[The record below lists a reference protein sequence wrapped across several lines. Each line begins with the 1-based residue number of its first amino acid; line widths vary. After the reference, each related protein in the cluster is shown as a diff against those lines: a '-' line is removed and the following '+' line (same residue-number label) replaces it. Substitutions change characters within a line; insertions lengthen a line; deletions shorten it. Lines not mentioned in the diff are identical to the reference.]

1 MSAYV
6 SFLTVLGWSLL
17 DSIWQMA
24 VLWMAYYMLTAA
36 NTRISSA
43 GKHNLILVFVFIGAE
58 WFVYSL
64 VHFYNEP
71 VSRFTTGFISIS
83 YSANRWIPFLTI
95 IYIGVLI
102 FRFLQYG
109 FQSYIWNKKRPGK
122 TLSSELQFFAERYA
136 GLMGIPKRV
145 HVYLSDL
152 AETAQTSGFFKPF
165 ILLPVSL
172 ITRLSPKQVEA
183 ILIHELFHI
192 RRNDY
197 LINIFISCF
206 RSIFFFNPFAHLFYK
221 ALARE
226 RELACDDGVLEM
238 GFAPDQYAEALFC
251 LEKFRQVQP
260 DFALAADGN
269 KPWLLME
276 RICRLLGKP
285 PRRKNRFNPIMF
297 FGLLAAIGLFGIQPE
312 YSKKYDSNFRVSA
325 IQFPTF
331 PPEYEYVQ
339 RNINQTEKEIIIKTT
354 VRRKHIKKSK
364 LRPEIPQVISENENL
379 ADDQTS
385 SNAYY
390 ADDKIERDYSNQ
402 LEAGTNQAA
411 ILSAPGAPY
420 LPPVSLSYQAV
431 PQIIRQDSIMNLA
444 YQNGLRELLSS
455 NRIKTIAS
463 LVVLESDIEKNQ
475 KQLEEIELK
484 NHAFII
490 MDQKKLKPL
499 LKEINHQIRIKKQ
512 KISNLKRRLQSS
524 EEEIIHI

>member
-24 VLWMAYYMLTAA
+24 VLWMAYYMLTAG
-36 NTRISSA
+36 NIRISSA

-64 VHFYNEP
+64 VHLFNEP
-71 VSRFTTGFISIS
+71 ASRFTPGFISIS
-83 YSANRWIPFLTI
+83 YSANHWIPFLSLV
-95 IYIGVLI
+95 YIGVLV
-102 FRFLQYG
+102 FRFLQYA

-122 TLSSELQFFAERYA
+122 TLSSELQSFAERYA
-136 GLMGIPKRV
+136 RLMGIPKRV
-145 HVYLSDL
+145 QVYLSDL
-152 AETAQTSGFFKPF
+152 AETAQTGGFLKPF

-172 ITRLSPKQVEA
+172 VTRLSPKQVEA

-251 LEKFRQVQP
+251 LEKFRQIQP
-260 DFALAADGN
+260 DFSLAADGN
-269 KPWLLME
+269 KPWFLME

-285 PRRKNRFNPIMF
+285 SRKINRFSPVMF

-312 YSKKYDSNFRVSA
+312 TPKKFERKFQVSA
-325 IQFPTF
+325 IQFPAF

-354 VRRKHIKKSK
+354 VRRKQIKKPK
-364 LRPEIPQVISENENL
+364 LRSGIPQVISENESL
-379 ADDQTS
+379 ADDQS
-385 SNAYY
+385 PINAYY

-402 LEAGTNQAA
+402 MEAGTNQAA
-411 ILSAPGAPY
+411 ILSSPGAPY
-420 LPPVSLSYQAV
+420 LPPVTLSYQAV

-444 YQNGLRELLSS
+444 FQNGLQELLTA

-463 LVVLESDIEKNQ
+463 LVKLESEIDKNQ
-475 KQLEEIELK
+475 KQLKEIELK
-484 NHAFII
+484 NHTFIL

-499 LKEINHQIRIKKQ
+499 LKDINRQIIIKKQ
-512 KISNLKRRLQSS
+512 KINNLKLRLQNS